1 MTRPLKPRRILF
13 DPGVRYFK
21 PRAVPLSELEEVE
34 INREELEVLRL
45 CDAEDWEQERAAKQ
59 MGISQS
65 TLQRALHAAR
75 RKIADAVVNG
85 KAIKIRKER

>member
-13 DPGVRYFK
+13 DPSVAYFE

-34 INREELEVLRL
+34 IKKDELEALRL
-45 CDAEDWEQERAAKQ
+45 CDSEDLGQARAAKR

-65 TLQRALHAAR
+65 TLQRTLSSAR
-75 RKIADAVVNG
+75 KKVADAIVTG
-85 KAIKIRKER
+85 KTIKIGR